1 MNTQTTP
8 LTTICEWEVTYPSV
22 NNETCNATLNYL
34 SNILWV
40 TQLTMTYSEQR
51 LAENVHV
58 GPVSLK
64 AGATVNLQIRGGLL
78 FVIFNG
84 VITESGQRNILTD
97 IQIGTF
103 WLKYFEKPI
112 FLPGN

>member
-8 LTTICEWEVTYPSV
+8 LTMICESEVTYPSV
-22 NNETCNATLNYL
+22 NNETCNVTLNYI
-34 SNILWV
+34 SNTLWE

-51 LAENVHV
+51 LKENVHV

-64 AGATVNLQIRGGLL
+64 AGATVNLRLRGNLM

-84 VITESGQRNILTD
+84 VIIESGKRIILTN
-97 IQIGTF
+97 IKIGVF
-103 WLKYFEKPI
+103 WLMFFEKPVL
-112 FLPGN
+112 LPGN

>member
-8 LTTICEWEVTYPSV
+8 LTINCVSDVTYPSV
-22 NNETCNATLNYL
+22 DNQTCNVMLNYI
-34 SNILWV
+34 SDPLWV
-40 TQLTMTYSEQR
+40 TQLTMTYSEKR

-64 AGATVNLQIRGGLL
+64 AGATVNLRVRGSLM

-84 VITESGQRNILTD
+84 VFVESSNIINLAD
-97 IQIGTF
+97 IQIGVF
-103 WLKYFEKPI
+103 RLPLLENPVL
-112 FLPGN
+112 LPGN

>member
-8 LTTICEWEVTYPSV
+8 LTMICESEVTYPSV
-22 NNETCNATLNYL
+22 NNETCNVTLNYL
-34 SNILWV
+34 CNTLWV

-51 LAENVHV
+51 LKENVHV

-64 AGATVNLQIRGGLL
+64 AGTTVNLQLRGDLM

-84 VITESGQRNILTD
+84 VIIESGKRIILAD
-97 IQIGTF
+97 IQIGVF
-103 WLKYFEKPI
+103 WLMYFENSVV
-112 FLPGN
+112 LPGN